1 MNVFERYAPFIQD
14 YIYRSGWQSL
24 RGVQNAAGEAIFGT
38 EENVL
43 LTASTASGKTEAAF
57 FPILSLLDENPS
69 KTVGV
74 LYIAPL
80 KALIND
86 QFGRLSELCEE
97 EGIVV
102 TRWHGDAAV
111 SRKQKLLRHP
121 SGILQI
127 TPESLEA
134 MLINKH
140 MEIPSLFGDLRFI
153 VIDEI
158 HSLLR
163 ADRGLQTFCLIERLC
178 RLAGCSPRRIG
189 LSATIG
195 NPEDAGRFLAAGS
208 GRGTIIPRFDGGRE
222 VWRLSMEHFYNTEP
236 QADDGLAIPAD
247 TPVMEP
253 ATDHAPQGAD
263 PGIGYIFEHTRGKK
277 CLVFTNSREECE
289 SVCQSL
295 RQYCEANHEPDRFLI
310 HHGNL
315 SASYRESAEEEMKD
329 DDSLMSV
336 CATATLELGIDIGRL
351 ERAFQI
357 DAPFTVSGF
366 LQRMGRTGRRGD
378 PAEMWF
384 VMREDHQEA
393 RAMLPDTIPWYLVQ
407 GIALVQLYAEERFVE
422 PPRMDRLPY
431 SLLYHQTMST
441 LASCGEMTPSA
452 LASRVLTLSCFHRVT
467 QDDYRLLLH
476 HLLETDHIQ
485 RTEQGGLIL
494 GLAGERVVSQYKF
507 YAVFQENIEY
517 TVHAGSEQ
525 LGTIVK
531 PPPVGDKIAIAG
543 RVWVV
548 DEVDHK
554 RRDVYCTLVKGNIPA
569 FFGLVAGDIHTRIL
583 EKMQEVLSGDR
594 QYPYLMPHAR
604 CRLAQAR
611 DVFQKSRMSRR
622 PLVHLG
628 GKMWALFPWL
638 GSYAFLAL
646 ERFLKIRCAKQLGLK
661 GLNASRPYYM
671 QFTLQVDE
679 TEFYAIVSEE
689 TEKPLDPMELVYP
702 GENPVFEKYDEYL
715 PPLLVQ
721 KGFACGV
728 LDVDGMKQRVLSWK
742 KFGGNQ
748 DAESADSLH
757 DL

>member
-57 FPILSLLDENPS
+57 FPILTLLDENPS

-140 MEIPSLFGDLRFI
+140 MEIPALFGDLRFI

-315 SASYRESAEEEMKD
+315 SASYRESAEEETKD
-329 DDSLMSV
+329 DDSLISV

-378 PAEMWF
+378 PPEMWF

-689 TEKPLDPMELVYP
+689 AEKPLDPMELVYP

>member
-24 RGVQNAAGEAIFGT
+24 RAVQNAAGEAIFGT
-38 EENVL
+38 DRNVL
-43 LTASTASGKTEAAF
+43 ITASTASGKTEAAF
-57 FPILSLLDENPS
+57 FPILTLLDEDPS

-97 EGIVV
+97 EGIPV
-102 TRWHGDAAV
+102 TRWHGDA
-111 SRKQKLLRHP
+111 SQTGKRKLINKP

-127 TPESLEA
+127 TPESLESL
-134 MLINKH
+134 LINKH
-140 MEIPSLFGDLRFI
+140 MEIPSLFSDLRFI

-178 RLAGCSPRRIG
+178 RLAGCDPRRIG

-195 NPEDAGRFLAAGS
+195 DPEAAGRFLSSGS
-208 GRGTIIPRFDGGRE
+208 TRGTVIPKFDGGKE
-222 VWRLSMEHFYNTEP
+222 VWRLSMEHFYNSGY
-236 QADDGLAIPAD
+236 QADEGKEITVE
-247 TPVMEP
+247 TPILEE
-253 ATDHAPQGAD
+253 ATDEAPKASD
-263 PGIGYIFEHTRGKK
+263 PGLGFIFEHTKGRK
-277 CLVFTNSREECE
+277 CLIFTNSREECE
-289 SVCQSL
+289 TVCQSL

-315 SASYRESAEEEMKD
+315 SASYRETAEDDMKD
-329 DDSLMSV
+329 DDSVKSV

-378 PAEMWF
+378 PSEMWF
-384 VMREDHQEA
+384 VMREEHQEA
-393 RAMLPDTIPWYLVQ
+393 RAMLPDQIPWYLIQ

-422 PPRMDRLPY
+422 PPRLDRLPY

-441 LASCGEMTPSA
+441 LASSGEMTPA
-452 LASRVLTLSCFHRVT
+452 ELASRVLGLSAFKRIS
-467 QDDYRLLLH
+467 QDDYRVLLR
-476 HLLETDHIQ
+476 HLLEIDHIQ
-485 RTEQGGLIL
+485 RTENGGLIV
-494 GLAGERVVSQYKF
+494 GLTGERIVNNYKF
-507 YAVFQENIEY
+507 YAVFQENVEY

-548 DEVDHK
+548 EEIDHQRKEVW
-554 RRDVYCTLVKGNIPA
+554 CTMVKGNIPA
-569 FFGLVAGDIHTRIL
+569 YFGDVAGDIHDRIL
-583 EKMQEVLSGDR
+583 ERMYRVLAEDR
-594 QYPYLMPHAR
+594 NYPYLMPHAV
-604 CRLAQAR
+604 CRLEDAR
-611 DVFQKSRMSRR
+611 GTFRRSMMSRR

-638 GSYAFLAL
+638 GSYSFLAL
-646 ERFLKIRCAKQLGLK
+646 ERFLKIRCAGRLGLK
-661 GLNASRPYYM
+661 GLQSSRPYCM
-671 QFTLQVDE
+671 QFTMQAGED
-679 TEFYAIVSEE
+679 EFYRIVSEE
-689 TEKPLDPMELVYP
+689 ASLGVDPMELVY
-702 GENPVFEKYDEYL
+702 EKEIPVFEKYDEYV
-715 PPLLVQ
+715 PAELVR
-721 KGFACGV
+721 KGFALGV
-728 LDVDGMKQRVLSWK
+728 LDTESMVRRVLSWR
-742 KFGGNQ
+742 
-748 DAESADSLH
+748 
-757 DL
+757 DLASRDDG

>member
-57 FPILSLLDENPS
+57 FPILTLLDENPS

-140 MEIPSLFGDLRFI
+140 MEIPALFGDLRFI

-378 PAEMWF
+378 PPEMWF

-494 GLAGERVVSQYKF
+494 GLAGERLVSQYKF

-628 GKMWALFPWL
+628 GNMWALFPWL

-671 QFTLQVDE
+671 QFTLRVDE

-689 TEKPLDPMELVYP
+689 AEKPLDPMELVYP

-728 LDVDGMKQRVLSWK
+728 LDVDGMKKRVLSWK